1 MQKRKNAA
9 LTVRMMAV
17 DAMMIAMYVVLKSFS
32 IRALNFSFTFDSFP
46 IIVGAVLFGPVHGSL
61 IGLLGGTMYQ
71 LFFSGYGITLTTPL
85 WIIPA
90 VMRGLIVG
98 IYSKK
103 KGLQPPA
110 KGLVAINVIAGI
122 VVTSLNTFA
131 IYADSK
137 IFNYFSHELVFGSLI
152 PRFVSSII
160 IAVVFA
166 LIVPAVVRGIRKN
179 VKLPLS

>member
-1 MQKRKNAA
+1 MQKRKSTA

-17 DAMMIAMYVVLKSFS
+17 DAMMVAMYVVLKSYS

-46 IIVGAVLFGPVHGSL
+46 IIVGAVLFGPLHGGL

-90 VMRGLIVG
+90 VVRGLIVG
-98 IYSKK
+98 FYSKRCA
-103 KGLQPPA
+103 LEPPA
-110 KGLVAINVIAGI
+110 RGLVTVNVLAGI
-122 VVTSLNTFA
+122 AVTSLNTFA

-137 IFNYFSHELVFGSLI
+137 IFNYFSYELVFGSLI
-152 PRFVSSII
+152 PRFISSIV

-179 VKLPLS
+179 IKL